1 MDQNI
6 NQMIGRI
13 DERTEMTLRLMKEF
27 KDEFR
32 NVSDDHEM
40 RLSSLE
46 NDRSQAKGMI
56 YIIGVV
62 AGGIGAWI
70 SKLVGLHG

>member
-1 MDQNI
+1 MDQNL

-46 NDRSQAKGMI
+46 HDR
-56 YIIGVV
+56 
-62 AGGIGAWI
+62 
-70 SKLVGLHG
+70 

>member
-46 NDRSQAKGMI
+46 HDRSHICVKEDNV
-56 YIIGVV
+56 IIV
-62 AGGIGAWI
+62 ARSCCIRI
-70 SKLVGLHG
+70 

>member
-1 MDQNI
+1 MDQDL

-46 NDRSQAKGMI
+46 HDRSQAKGMI
-56 YIIGVV
+56 YVIGCV
-62 AGGIGAWI
+62 AGAVGAWI
-70 SKLVGLHG
+70 GKLFSIYG

>member
-1 MDQNI
+1 MDQNL

-46 NDRSQAKGMI
+46 HDRSQAKGMI
-56 YIIGVV
+56 YVLWGT
-62 AGGIGAWI
+62 ATAIGAI
-70 SKLVGLHG
+70 VGKFF